1 MIWFCK
7 GIEVARRIRDEERG
21 GKAKLVII
29 GKMLKCTTFPVLIK
43 LYKSLQL
50 CPFLLLLEENMR
62 TTKKS
67 NIFYLCLCQRKE
79 ET

>member
-1 MIWFCK
+1 MICFFK

-29 GKMLKCTTFPVLIK
+29 GKMLKCTTLPVLIK

-67 NIFYLCLCQRKE
+67 NIFYLCLCQRKQ